1 MQTGAGTGFPPP
13 APVGSGML
21 LSYCPALAGM
31 EGKKVI
37 AQNKKAQP
45 AIAVGLLLGKKMY
58 AVRR

>member
-1 MQTGAGTGFPPP
+1 
-13 APVGSGML
+13 ML

-45 AIAVGLLLGKKMY
+45 VIAVGLLLGKKMY